1 MPSQHYSMSPY
12 PVETIL
18 SWVKSG
24 DIAIPEIQRPFVWNP
39 VQVRALI
46 DSLYQGFPVGYLIA
60 WRNPNIRLRDGSR
73 AAGKRLLIDGQ
84 QRITALMSAVL
95 GMEVVTK
102 EYDRVTIR
110 IAFNPLTGSF
120 EVPTPP
126 LLRDPAWMP
135 DISAAF
141 TPTFSVIEFATDYY
155 ARNPGSSRDA
165 IYRNMEK
172 LRDIVNNSIGMI
184 ELDPALSIET
194 VAEIFFRVNREGT
207 PLSQADFVMSKIA
220 CNEEQD
226 GVNMRKAIDYFCHM
240 GVAPGFQERLKD
252 LDRNFAATDF
262 YKHISWLRNDTDDI
276 YAPTYLDVLRVAFTA
291 SFGRGALEDLVSLLS
306 GYNFDTRQ
314 HEDVI
319 VEQSF
324 RTLRKG
330 LLDTMTESHFKKFVT
345 IVRSAGFVDAA
356 QVSSRN
362 TLNFAYVIYLDLRTQ
377 RRPQEEIAQLVRRWL
392 VLSILTGRYTGSPD
406 ATFDQ
411 DIRQIRDQGFDVYAQ
426 AVEDVE
432 LSRAYW
438 DSLLPQMLLSS
449 SSAQIFR
456 VFQAA
461 QIHAGDKAF
470 LSGSIPV
477 SELVHDHADAHHIFP
492 QGVLRRAGV
501 ARARMTVA
509 PNLVMAPESV
519 SAAIGDR
526 SPDAYFAELAR
537 TATGGH
543 MPFGDLESPDALRE
557 NFRQHCIPEHMAT
570 SSTVD
575 YEAFLDERRKLMA
588 ARLRAYYE
596 SL

>member
-18 SWVKSG
+18 TWVKSG
-24 DIAIPEIQRPFVWNP
+24 DIAIPEIQRPFVWSP
-39 VQVRALI
+39 AQVRALI
-46 DSLYQGFPVGYLIA
+46 DSLYRGFPVGYLIA

-110 IAFNPLTGSF
+110 IAFNPLQGTF

-126 LLRDPAWMP
+126 LLRDPAWIP
-135 DISAAF
+135 DISTAF
-141 TPTFSVIEFATDYY
+141 TPTFSVIDFVTDFH
-155 ARNPGSSRDA
+155 ARNPGSSRET
-165 IYRNMEK
+165 IYRNVER
-172 LRDIVNNSIGMI
+172 LRDIIGNSIGMI

-252 LDRNFAATDF
+252 LDRDFASTE
-262 YKHISWLRNDTDDI
+262 YYNHISWLRNDTDEI
-276 YAPTYLDVLRVAFTA
+276 YAPAYPDVLRVAFTA
-291 SFGRGALEDLVSLLS
+291 SFGRGALEDLVALLS
-306 GYNFDTRQ
+306 GFNFDTHQ
-314 HEDVI
+314 YEDDI

-324 RTLRKG
+324 RTLKQG
-330 LLDTMTESHFKKFVT
+330 LLEAMNEANFKKFVS
-345 IVRSAGFVDAA
+345 IVQSAGFVEAS

-362 TLNFAYVIYLDLRTQ
+362 TLNFAYVVYLFLRIQ
-377 RRPQEEIAQLVRRWL
+377 RRPQEEVAQLVRRWL

-406 ATFDQ
+406 STFDQ

-426 AVEDVE
+426 AVAKVE
-432 LSRAYW
+432 LSPAYW
-438 DSLLPQMLLSS
+438 DSLLLQTLSS
-449 SSAQIFR
+449 SSNSHIFR

-461 QIHAGDKAF
+461 QIYAGDTAF
-470 LSGSIPV
+470 LSNTITV
-477 SELVHDHADAHHIFP
+477 AQLVRDHEDAHHIFP
-492 QGVLRRAGV
+492 QGVLRRAAV
-501 ARARMTVA
+501 AKARMTIT
-509 PNLVMAPESV
+509 PNLVMASEAV
-519 SAAIGDR
+519 SEAIGDR
-526 SPDAYFAELAR
+526 SPATYFADLAKQVAGEP
-537 TATGGH
+537 TH
-543 MPFGDLESPDALRE
+543 FGDITSADVLRE
-557 NFRQHCIPEHMAT
+557 NFRQHCIPENMA
-570 SSTVD
+570 SRSTAD
-575 YEAFLDERRKLMA
+575 YEAFLDERRRLMA
-588 ARLRAYYE
+588 VKLRAYYE